1 MATWRDCNRRPGELR
16 GADFCLATGGNP
28 NFFANFAV
36 IMRETGENIPQL
48 LSGDASRGSATSPW
62 EPQPEAVP
70 RNHYATAALACSVLT
85 ALLGWVPVLGWVLW
99 LAAIAFSLIGLTR
112 APRWSAYLALVLTAA
127 ITVVALLFAV
137 VGSRAVHSFFSFMAE
152 Y

>member
-1 MATWRDCNRRPGELR
+1 MGCGMNS
-16 GADFCLATGGNP
+16 GGWFFVYQQKRNP
-28 NFFANFAV
+28 NFFVNFAV
-36 IMRETGENIPQL
+36 IMRETNENISRLIP
-48 LSGDASRGSATSPW
+48 GDASDGSATSPW
-62 EPQPEAVP
+62 EPSVGAIP
-70 RNHYATAALACSVLT
+70 RNNYANAALACALLT

-112 APRWSAYLALVLTAA
+112 TPRWKAYVALVLTAA
-127 ITVVALLFAV
+127 ITVGALLFAV